1 MAGKALLTP
10 VAIAAG
16 RRLAHRLFD
25 NKTDLKLD
33 YENIPRYLAV
43 WAPGEIK
50 NVSCDSV
57 VFSHPPVG
65 TVGLTEPEAVSKYG
79 EGEVTVYETKFG
91 PMYHAMTTRKQNTVT
106 AGTEYLSCHV
116 TMLGDEAG
124 VRWLA
129 AGGGGPTH
137 DGSRL
142 RRDVAGFWSGGEDGG
157 HQGGL

>member
-33 YENIPRYLAV
+33 YENIPRYSTV
-43 WAPGEIK
+43 WARGGIK
-50 NVSCDSV
+50 NVSRTTFFVSV

-106 AGTEYLSCHV
+106 TGTEYLSCPV
-116 TMLGDEAG
+116 TA
-124 VRWLA
+124 RNY
-129 AGGGGPTH
+129 T
-137 DGSRL
+137 R
-142 RRDVAGFWSGGEDGG
+142 
-157 HQGGL
+157 